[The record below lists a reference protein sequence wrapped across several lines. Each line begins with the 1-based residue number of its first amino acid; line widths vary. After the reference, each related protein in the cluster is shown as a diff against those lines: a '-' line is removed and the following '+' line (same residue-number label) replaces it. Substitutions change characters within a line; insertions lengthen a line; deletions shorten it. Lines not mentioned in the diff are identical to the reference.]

1 MYQDITDNITA
12 YDTMIH
18 NQSRERKG
26 ISMASIENF
35 HELDIRV
42 GKIVQI
48 KEFPEAKKRA
58 YKAWVDFGEEV
69 GVKQSSA
76 QITDLYELNELE
88 GKKVIG
94 IVNLPPMKIASF
106 TSECLILGVYTD
118 EGVTLLQT
126 DHETKIGEKIG

>member
-1 MYQDITDNITA
+1 
-12 YDTMIH
+12 
-18 NQSRERKG
+18 
-26 ISMASIENF
+26 MASIENF
-35 HELDIRV
+35 HNLDIRV

-48 KEFPEAKKRA
+48 QEFPEAKKPA
-58 YKAWVDFGEEV
+58 YQAWVDFGEEV

-76 QITDLYELNELE
+76 QITELYEKGELE
-88 GKKVIG
+88 GKTVIG

-126 DHETKIGEKIG
+126 DHETKIGERIG

>member
-1 MYQDITDNITA
+1 
-12 YDTMIH
+12 
-18 NQSRERKG
+18 
-26 ISMASIENF
+26 MASIENF
-35 HELDIRV
+35 HDLDIRV

-48 KEFPEAKKRA
+48 KEFPEAKKPA
-58 YKAWVDFGEEV
+58 YKVWVDFGEEV

-76 QITDLYELNELE
+76 QITDLYEINDLE

-118 EGVTLLQT
+118 DGVTLLQT